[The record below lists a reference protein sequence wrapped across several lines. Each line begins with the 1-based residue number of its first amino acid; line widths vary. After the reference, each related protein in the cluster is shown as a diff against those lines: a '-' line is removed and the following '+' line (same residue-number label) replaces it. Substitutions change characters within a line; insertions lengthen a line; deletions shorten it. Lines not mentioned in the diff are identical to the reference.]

1 MICPYCHAEN
11 IEGSDTCVE
20 CGQAL
25 YGLDL
30 PDAEQGSQ
38 APEFIRQ
45 PLAALPKREI
55 VGVGRSDPVG
65 LAIRE
70 MKRRNTNF
78 VLVMDGER
86 MAGIITDRD
95 ILEKVAGPNED
106 LNAVTCAQVMT
117 PDPQALHD
125 DDTVAA
131 AIYLMAAGGFRH
143 VPIVDDGRPLGVLVV
158 DDLFRYI
165 SPQLV

>member
-30 PDAEQGSQ
+30 PGAPQGSQ
-38 APEFIRQ
+38 SPDFIHH
-45 PLAALPKREI
+45 PIGTLTKHEI
-55 VGVGRSDPVG
+55 VAVGPSDPVG

-78 VLVMDGER
+78 VLVMDGGR

-143 VPIVDDGRPLGVLVV
+143 VPIVEGGRPLGVLLV
-158 DDLFRYI
+158 DDVFRHI